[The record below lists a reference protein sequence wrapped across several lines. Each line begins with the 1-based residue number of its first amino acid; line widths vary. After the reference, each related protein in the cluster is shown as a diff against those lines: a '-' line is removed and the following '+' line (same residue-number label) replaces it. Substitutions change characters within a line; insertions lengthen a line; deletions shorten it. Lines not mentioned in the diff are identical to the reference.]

1 MRNKNLRQLCLF
13 SILLLFTFCAGSC
26 AVQAPAA
33 DPVQPAAEAEQTE
46 PASAPAAI
54 DLDLKGLSGVVV
66 YAQVNNLVTD
76 YPSWLGKTIRIEG
89 YYSVTEGGDGTV
101 YHACIIPDATQCC
114 AQGLEFVWTG
124 EHAYPDD
131 YPEEGAGIIVT
142 GRLELYRDL
151 AIGTDFLHLVD
162 ADLVIKADS

>member
-1 MRNKNLRQLCLF
+1 MRNKGLRGLCL
-13 SILLLFTFCAGSC
+13 IAVLLLFAFCAGSC
-26 AVQAPAA
+26 DGQAPAA
-33 DPVQPAAEAEQTE
+33 NPRQPAAEAGQAA

-54 DLDLKGLSGVVV
+54 DLDLMGLSGVVV

-89 YYSVTEGGDGTV
+89 YYSVTDDGDGTV

-114 AQGLEFVWTG
+114 AQGLEFVWAGGHT
-124 EHAYPDD
+124 YPDD

-151 AIGTDFLHLVD
+151 ALNTDFLHLVD

>member
-1 MRNKNLRQLCLF
+1 MRNKGLRVLCL
-13 SILLLFTFCAGSC
+13 IAVLLFFAFCAGSC
-26 AVQAPAA
+26 TVQAPAA
-33 DPVQPAAEAEQTE
+33 DPGHPAVEAEQAVPT
-46 PASAPAAI
+46 AAPEAI
-54 DLDLKGLSGVVV
+54 DLDLMGLSGVVV

-89 YYSVTEGGDGTV
+89 YYSATEGGDDTV

-114 AQGLEFVWTG
+114 AQGLEFVWAG

-151 AIGTDFLHLVD
+151 ALGTDFLHLVD

>member
-1 MRNKNLRQLCLF
+1 MQNKVLRQLCLF
-13 SILLLFTFCAGSC
+13 SILLLFAFCAGSC
-26 AVQAPAA
+26 AGQTPSA
-33 DPVQPAAEAEQTE
+33 DSGQPAAEAKQAV
-46 PASAPAAI
+46 PSAAPETI

-89 YYSVTEGGDGTV
+89 YYSATDGGDGTV

-114 AQGLEFVWTG
+114 AQGLEFVRAG

-142 GRLELYRDL
+142 GQLELYRDL
-151 AIGTDFLHLVD
+151 ALDTDFLHLVD

>member
-1 MRNKNLRQLCLF
+1 MRNKGLRQLCL
-13 SILLLFTFCAGSC
+13 IAVLLIIIFCAGSC

-33 DPVQPAAEAEQTE
+33 DPVQPDAEAEQAA

-54 DLDLKGLSGVVV
+54 DLDLMGLSGVVV

-89 YYSVTEGGDGTV
+89 YYSVTYGGDGTV

-114 AQGLEFVWTG
+114 AQGLEFVWAG
-124 EHAYPDD
+124 GHVYPDD

-151 AIGTDFLHLVD
+151 ALNTDFLHLVD